1 MIQTNNIFLVLWQK
15 HSKTWTS
22 SMVIFP
28 TKIIH
33 LVWGSYTFSNKKT
46 KFVEKNISKNL
57 LIWVKIQIK
66 LGKYLRK
73 FQPIFF
79 TEKVNIYVN
88 SCLCK
93 FTNCFGLR
101 VLWFARHGLQIAMEL
116 LRAGDLWNFEIARN
130 PVFSRRKC
138 LPPSIGKT
146 LSVRRVRFSFVAR
159 SSGPHSQRWAG
170 EIFESL
176 NALCQCVWWSSLAFS
191 IGMAAFM
198 FVLDLLADVFLLW
211 FARHG

>member
-1 MIQTNNIFLVLWQK
+1 
-15 HSKTWTS
+15 
-22 SMVIFP
+22 MVIFP

-46 KFVEKNISKNL
+46 SKFVEKKHFKKFSHMSKNSD
-57 LIWVKIQIK
+57 KK
-66 LGKYLRK
+66 LGKYLHK
-73 FQPIFF
+73 FQPNFF

-93 FTNCFGLR
+93 FTNFFGLR

-138 LPPSIGKT
+138 LPASMGGT

-159 SSGPHSQRWAG
+159 SSGPHSQRCAE
-170 EIFESL
+170 EIFENL

-191 IGMAAFM
+191 LGMAAFM
-198 FVLDLLADVFLLW
+198 LLLAALVDVVLP
-211 FARHG
+211 

>member
-1 MIQTNNIFLVLWQK
+1 M
-15 HSKTWTS
+15 
-22 SMVIFP
+22 
-28 TKIIH
+28 
-33 LVWGSYTFSNKKT
+33 
-46 KFVEKNISKNL
+46 SKNSD
-57 LIWVKIQIK
+57 KN

-93 FTNCFGLR
+93 FTNFFGLR
-101 VLWFARHGLQIAMEL
+101 VLRFARHGLQIAMEL

-138 LPPSIGKT
+138 LPASMGGT

-159 SSGPHSQRWAG
+159 SSGPHSQRCAE

-176 NALCQCVWWSSLAFS
+176 NALCDCVWWSSPAFS
-191 IGMAAFM
+191 IGVAAFM
-198 FVLDLLADVFLLW
+198 FVLDLLADAVSLQFAKHALLIALKLFGQGSAASASLRVIVLC
-211 FARHG
+211 FAITALHMTL